1 MTTSR
6 FRDEFLSSSREVCAT
21 WIRDLVGSHAM
32 SAMMMRRMRASCH
45 DQQCSPGGGTKAVLS
60 VVIVRVAVHDEDE
73 DDARVPRERD
83 CGRLAE
89 EEGGARADAA
99 TRAAGGPCRV

>member
-60 VVIVRVAVHDEDE
+60 VVIVRVAIHDEDE
-73 DDARVPRERD
+73 DDARVP
-83 CGRLAE
+83 
-89 EEGGARADAA
+89 
-99 TRAAGGPCRV
+99 